1 MAPEYRQ
8 SNRNY
13 KKTGKDYDV
22 TDRPVKWHWSLT
34 FTIIGGLVGG
44 ILAMWMM
51 QFTVL
56 SYYILLAGVL
66 AVGALSFL
74 IQWKFFYNPEFYKKH
89 FRMHVSI
96 FALYNVAGI
105 GFTVAGL
112 FLFLNYLGA
121 SSEEVIERH
130 KIVGLDKNFI
140 IDSNFLCVLLLEND
154 AYKDDPA
161 MRAVPYLDAMK
172 RKKLPYLDLLFHK
185 GLFGLNIF
193 EGWRMSPDPEMK
205 TDSISVKKTEPVP
218 VDTSTVVTDTM
229 NISTDS
235 LTGN

>member
-13 KKTGKDYDV
+13 KKTGKDYDA

-51 QFTVL
+51 QFTIL
-56 SYYILLAGVL
+56 SYYVLLAAVL
-66 AVGALSFL
+66 TVGAISFM

-105 GFTVAGL
+105 GFSVAGL
-112 FLFLNYLGA
+112 FLFLNYMGA
-121 SSEEVIERH
+121 GSEEIIERH
-130 KIVGLDKNFI
+130 KIVGLDKNYI
-140 IDSNFLCVLLLEND
+140 IDSNFACVLLLEND
-154 AYKDDPA
+154 AYKNDPS
-161 MRAVPYLDAMK
+161 MRAVPYSDAMK
-172 RKKLPYLDLLFHK
+172 RKKKPYLDLLFYK

-193 EGWRMSPDPEMK
+193 EGWRMSADSEIEIDTVITKKPDP
-205 TDSISVKKTEPVP
+205 IP
-218 VDTSTVVTDTM
+218 VDTSSVVDTLKLPA
-229 NISTDS
+229 DS
-235 LTGN
+235 LTGK

>member
-13 KKTGKDYDV
+13 KKTGKDYDA

-44 ILAMWMM
+44 VLAMWMM
-51 QFTVL
+51 QFTIL
-56 SYYILLAGVL
+56 SYYLLLAGVL
-66 AVGALSFL
+66 TVGAVSSLV
-74 IQWKFFYNPEFYKKH
+74 QWKFFYNPEFYKKH

-96 FALYNVAGI
+96 YALYNVAGI

-112 FLFLNYLGA
+112 FLFLNYIGA
-121 SSEEVIERH
+121 SSEDVIERH
-130 KIVGLDKNFI
+130 RIVGLDHDYI
-140 IDSNFLCVLLLEND
+140 IDSNFACVMLLEND
-154 AYKDDPA
+154 AYKDEPE

-185 GLFGLNIF
+185 GLFGLNIY
-193 EGWRMSPDPEMK
+193 EGWRMSANPEIK
-205 TDSISVKKTEPVP
+205 TDTVDTKKAEPVP
-218 VDTSTVVTDTM
+218 VDTSIIT
-229 NISTDS
+229 TDS
-235 LTGN
+235 IDFSADTLIIN